1 MLIKRIQLFEKYE
14 EEHLKWSSDQ
24 LNKFV
29 ATLLNREVTILYMP
43 TLGVGGNA
51 IKFEDGPEI
60 KQIKTLMDVIG
71 AKCSKLRLLHIRVDE
86 LYLRVMC
93 HQDPILL
100 ADVGQSIFM
109 ALPRLASLQVLQ
121 IDELVCDDWALTQF
135 GMHSQNLV

>member
-1 MLIKRIQLFEKYE
+1 MLIKRIQLSEEYE

-29 ATLLNREVTILYMP
+29 ANLLNSEVTILYMP
-43 TLGVGGNA
+43 TLRVGGNA
-51 IKFEDGPEI
+51 IKFEDLPEI
-60 KQIKTLMDVIG
+60 KQLKTLMDVIG
-71 AKCSKLRLLHIRVDE
+71 AKCFKLRLLHIRVDAG
-86 LYLRVMC
+86 LRLC
-93 HQDPILL
+93 HLNSILL

-121 IDELVCDDWALTQF
+121 IDEFVCDDWALTQF